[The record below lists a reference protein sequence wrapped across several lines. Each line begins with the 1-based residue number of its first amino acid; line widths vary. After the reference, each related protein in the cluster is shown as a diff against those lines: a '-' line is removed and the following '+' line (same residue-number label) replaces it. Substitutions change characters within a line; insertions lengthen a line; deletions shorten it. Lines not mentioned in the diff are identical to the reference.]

1 MDLFGTAGIRGSA
14 ETRVT
19 PELALAVGRA
29 VAAEVRAAEEGTRP
43 DEVVLARDGRVT
55 GPAIAAAME
64 SGLASGGVRVLRA
77 GRLPTPALAHASQ
90 GRYGVMLTASHN
102 PPTDNGIKLF
112 RDGSEFDREAER
124 AVEERVAGEEPPAA
138 WDEWTETERVDTL
151 DGYLDAVRAYAEGFG
166 DDLDGL
172 RIAVDCGNGMSAP
185 ATPTVLRELGAEVV
199 TLNGNIDGHFP
210 GRGSKPT
217 PESLRDLRAFIA
229 DANERVAAPG
239 RPGTEIDAEGFAFGI
254 GHDGDSDRIVIIDA
268 DGDVV
273 HEDTVLALLA
283 ERYTPRKR
291 RRRPRWS

>member
-29 VAAEVRAAEEGTRP
+29 VAAEVRRAAEEGTRP

-124 AVEERVAGEEPPAA
+124 AVENASRARSPGGVG
-138 WDEWTETERVDTL
+138 RVDR
-151 DGYLDAVRAYAEGFG
+151 DGARRHPRRLPRRGPRVRGGVRGRSRRPPDRGRLRERDVRARDA
-166 DDLDGL
+166 
-172 RIAVDCGNGMSAP
+172 DCP
-185 ATPTVLRELGAEVV
+185 ARAGRRGRYTQREHRRPLPRAREQA
-199 TLNGNIDGHFP
+199 D
-210 GRGSKPT
+210 

-229 DANERVAAPG
+229 DANEGVAAPG
-239 RPGTEIDAEGFAFGI
+239 RPGAEIDAEGFAFGI

-273 HEDTVLALLA
+273 HEDTRRAARRAVHPRA
-283 ERYTPRKR
+283 TP
-291 RRRPRWS
+291 PTRWS